1 MTIQKRFY
9 RPNANNREDNIKM
22 KKLLILALTLI
33 MTFSFCSCSNQGDEI
48 IVGDGLKLAGLDA
61 GNKAVEYSFTYPENW
76 SMIRND
82 GVIEIQFDCNES
94 AMYAEYATLSVLTF
108 GLDDASKTAKAYWT
122 DHEKQLQ
129 GIYTDYKLLD
139 TEEYAEKDKYLDDV
153 PALKVKYSGK
163 INDITYV
170 NEQIVA
176 CRYGKVFLITLVV
189 PENGV
194 EKVEGVMD
202 VIKKDFKFAD

>member
-1 MTIQKRFY
+1 
-9 RPNANNREDNIKM
+9 M

-33 MTFSFCSCSNQGDEI
+33 MTFCFCSCSNQGDEI

-82 GVIEIQFDCNES
+82 GVIEIQFDCDDS
-94 AMYAEYATLSVLTF
+94 SMYAKYATVSVLTF
-108 GLDDASKTAKAYWT
+108 GLSDATQTAKAYWT

-129 GIYTDYKLLD
+129 SIYSDFKLLD
-139 TEEYAEKDKYLDDV
+139 TKEYTEKDDLLDGT
-153 PALKVKYSGK
+153 PALKVKYSGSLNEK
-163 INDITYV
+163 VYI

-189 PENGV
+189 PEESY
-194 EKVEGVMD
+194 EKVENVID
-202 VIKKDFKFAD
+202 VVKKNFKFAE